1 MAAVVSD
8 AGVTAVPHVPSL
20 VRARLLADGAFA
32 ALCGGRI
39 STRVPP
45 KLTQPWVQVQ
55 VSGGFPV
62 NGDPLLVSPF
72 VQVDGW
78 APGTTDGDP
87 EVIVWDLA
95 AAAALVLSPS
105 RPVTFR
111 NVSWR
116 GRWTD
121 GPIPDVDTTRG
132 GDIPLYRATVRVE
145 LTLRVRPAL

>member
-1 MAAVVSD
+1 MTAVVSD
-8 AGVTAVPHVPSL
+8 AGTPAVPHVPTL
-20 VRARLLADGAFA
+20 IRARLLADPAFA
-32 ALCGGRI
+32 VLCGGRV

-45 KLTQPWVQVQ
+45 NLTQPWVQVQ

-62 NGDPLLVSPF
+62 GGDPMLVSPF

-78 APGTTDGDP
+78 APGKSTTDP
-87 EVIVWDLA
+87 EVVAWDLA
-95 AAAALVLSPS
+95 SAAAVVLSTS

-121 GPIPDVDTTRG
+121 GPIPDVDNTRG
-132 GDIPLYRATVRVE
+132 ADTLLYRATVRVE